1 MTDALG
7 RLWAGWRSAYVAGLA
22 ADDAPG
28 TSDGGAGDDDR
39 TLFERLLD
47 LADTNGDEEALVVQ
61 RGTAATVLLNAYPYA
76 AGHCLVVP
84 NRRAVHLEDLDASEL
99 AELWELVGETVVTV
113 RRAYQCSGVNV
124 GANLGAAAGAGVPD
138 HLHVHVVPRWA
149 GDTNFMTATAGVRVL
164 PEPLPETW
172 AKLRQA
178 WSATGPG

>member
-1 MTDALG
+1 VTDALG
-7 RLWAGWRSAYVAGLA
+7 RLWAGWRSGYVAGLA
-22 ADDAPG
+22 ADAAPVAPPG
-28 TSDGGAGDDDR
+28 ATSDEDR
-39 TLFERLLD
+39 TLFERLVD
-47 LADTNGDEEALVVQ
+47 LADAEGDEAALVVH
-61 RGTAATVLLNAYPYA
+61 RGAAAMVLLNAYPYA

-84 NRRAVHLEDLDASEL
+84 HRRAVHLEDLHAGEL
-99 AELWELVGETVVTV
+99 AELWELVGETVATV

-178 WSATGPG
+178 WPGTTPA